1 MIEQYKH
8 THVELMESSKAALN
22 TGTDPVPLLENRIR
36 VLEESL
42 SRQNRQIRDL
52 QGLVEHL
59 SHKLSHR

>member
-1 MIEQYKH
+1 MMKQYKH

-36 VLEESL
+36 ALEESL
-42 SRQNRQIRDL
+42 DRQNRQIRDL

-59 SHKLSHR
+59 SYKLSRK